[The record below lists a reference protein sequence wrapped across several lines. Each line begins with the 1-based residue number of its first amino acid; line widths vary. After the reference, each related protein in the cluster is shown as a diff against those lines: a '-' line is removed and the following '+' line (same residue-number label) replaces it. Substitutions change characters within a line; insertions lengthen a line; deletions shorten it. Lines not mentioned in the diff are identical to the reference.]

1 MHPDDAA
8 ALHRVKQ
15 AREQRAK
22 TEFGRAQSAE
32 LRAAKVRARA
42 EQAAVDFAVERHAQ
56 EADVHCALSAGPIPG
71 QRLRQA
77 AAELS
82 ELAAQADILR
92 QRSRDAVRH
101 EAACIQTS
109 QAAQRTYAASLR
121 EALAVAALQ
130 QELDTAARAS
140 AEQQHNRELD
150 ELTSPSPCGRGPGGG
165 GQAARSHPGQ
175 AAHSRPAASHP
186 LQP

>member
-22 TEFGRAQSAE
+22 AELGRAQSAQ

-42 EQAAVDFAVERHAQ
+42 EQATADFAVERHAQ
-56 EADVHCALSAGPIPG
+56 EAAVHRALSAGPIPG

-92 QRSRDAVRH
+92 QRSRDASRH
-101 EAACIQTS
+101 EAACIETS
-109 QAAQRTYAASLR
+109 QAARRTYTASLR

-130 QELDTAARAS
+130 HEVDTAARAS

-150 ELTSPSPCGRGPGGG
+150 ELTSPSPCGRGLGGG
-165 GQAARSHPGQ
+165 GQ

-186 LQP
+186 PRP